1 MTRVRTGLVGLVG
14 FMLLAGLAGCQSG
27 QAVGGRPVDRV
38 LIVSLPGV
46 AWQDVRDGHLPA
58 LAALAQHSAIGDLS
72 TRIGRRGAATTD
84 AYLSI
89 GAGTRAI
96 APKVDVAVALDP
108 DESYGGVHTADILE
122 RRLGRVPSGVAY
134 LAVGAA
140 RDLNQS
146 SAFGAEPGRLGDL
159 LAQAGVARAVVA
171 NADAA
176 EGFVSDEP
184 PPDGAYA
191 RGAATALMGSDG
203 IVPGGTVG
211 RTLLTD
217 DPLAPFGRRLDQAA
231 VLAAF
236 DDAWSAPGRSVVL
249 VEASDISRAA
259 GYLARATPSHGQ
271 ALRQQALARSDA
283 LLEALLARTDPRH
296 DAVLVVS
303 PVAAPSSPELSVAV
317 LRTPGVHGGLLR
329 SSTTRRDGYVQLA
342 DIAPTVLGLLGE
354 APPDEIEGRRFEV
367 KPGGGS
373 ERVDKLTD
381 EAAAAE
387 FRDEL
392 MPIVVPLVI
401 GALAVLAGATALTVR
416 RVRSRAAGRRGRSPR
431 RGSRRLVPL
440 ALVALG
446 VVPATFA
453 AARWSTLVGRTWAYL
468 LTVVAVALAVGAV
481 LWAAERRWAGIGA
494 LAGTGAIVVLFAA
507 DVLAGAPLQLNAV
520 FGYSVSVA
528 GRFAG
533 LGNLAFALFGSATVV
548 LACLL
553 VDRWGRAA
561 LPWSLTLL
569 AGVVLLEGL
578 PMLGADVGGVLSMV
592 PAFGVTALV
601 LAGRRVGL
609 LHALGLVV
617 AAGGAVLVFA
627 FIDVSRPV
635 GSRTHLARLA
645 EHLVDG
651 RSGPFFDSLTRRLHA
666 SFGDA
671 ELGAWALVIALVVV
685 VGAYTILVAQGRV
698 EPGHLLD
705 RGHCPTVAA
714 AAGMAVL
721 ASVGLVANDSSIAVP
736 ATMLIVVAPVLVLRA
751 MADLGASPRVDME
764 GP

>member
-1 MTRVRTGLVGLVG
+1 VTRARRRRLGLVGLLSVVV
-14 FMLLAGLAGCQSG
+14 LSGCQSG
-27 QAVGGRPVDRV
+27 RAVGVHPVERV
-38 LIVSLPGV
+38 LVVSLPGV

-58 LAALAQHSAIGDLS
+58 LGRLADRSAIGDLS
-72 TRIGRRGAATTD
+72 TRIGRRGASTTD

-96 APKVDVAVALDP
+96 APRVDVAVALDP

-140 RDLNQS
+140 RDLNES

-159 LAQAGVARAVVA
+159 LAHAGVSRAVVA
-171 NADAA
+171 NADAV

-184 PPDGAYA
+184 PPDGSYA

-203 IVPGGTVG
+203 IVPRGTVG
-211 RTLLTD
+211 RTLLED
-217 DPLAPFGRRLDQAA
+217 DPLAPFGRRLDHDA

-236 DDAWSAPGRSVVL
+236 DEAWAAPGRSVVL
-249 VEASDISRAA
+249 VEASDLSRAA
-259 GYLARATPSHGQ
+259 GYLARATPAHGW
-271 ALRQQALARSDA
+271 ALRAEALASSDA
-283 LLEALLARTDPRH
+283 LLEQLLTRVDPRH

-303 PVAAPSSPELSVAV
+303 PVAAPSSPELAVA
-317 LRTPGVHGGLLR
+317 LLQAPGAHGGLLR

-342 DIAPTVLGLLGE
+342 DVAPTILGLLGE
-354 APPDEIEGRRFEV
+354 PQPAEIEGRRFEV
-367 KPGGGS
+367 KSDRRS
-373 ERVDKLTD
+373 ERITRLTD
-381 EAAAAE
+381 EATAAE

-401 GALAVLAGATALTVR
+401 GALAVLAGVTIITVR
-416 RVRSRAAGRRGRSPR
+416 RARLDDGLPRGGPGGRWSV
-431 RGSRRLVPL
+431 LLCPL

-453 AARWSTLVGRTWAYL
+453 AARWPALVGRTGVYL
-468 LTVVAVALAVGAV
+468 IAVMILAIIVGLVAWL
-481 LWAAERRWAGIGA
+481 AERRWAGAGA
-494 LAGTGAIVVLFAA
+494 LVGTASIVALFTV

-520 FGYSVSVA
+520 FGYSVAVA

-548 LACLL
+548 LACLA
-553 VDRWGRAA
+553 VDRWGRPA
-561 LPWSLTLL
+561 LPWALALL

-601 LAGRRVGL
+601 LSGRRVGL
-609 LHALGLVV
+609 AQVAGL
-617 AAGGAVLVFA
+617 AAASVGAVLVFA

-645 EHLVDG
+645 ENLVDG
-651 RSGPFFDSLTRRLHA
+651 RSGPFVDSLTRRLQA

-671 ELGAWALVIALVVV
+671 ELGAWALLIALVVV
-685 VGAYTILVAQGRV
+685 VGGYTVLVAQGRI
-698 EPGHLLD
+698 EPGRLLE
-705 RGHCPTVAA
+705 RGHRPTAAA

-751 MADLGASPRVDME
+751 MADLRAVPRVDME
-764 GP
+764 AP